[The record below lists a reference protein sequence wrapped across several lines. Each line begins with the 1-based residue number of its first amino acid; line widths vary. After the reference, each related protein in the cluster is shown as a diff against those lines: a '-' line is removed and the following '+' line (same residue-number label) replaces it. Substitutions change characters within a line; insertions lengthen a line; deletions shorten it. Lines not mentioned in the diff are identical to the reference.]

1 MFFLK
6 IVAGWIAYFAL
17 HSILAANAVKEKC
30 RLQFPVL
37 FSYYRIIYN
46 LIAVGGLLLL
56 AYWSFQGKNFLM
68 QQTTWMKLAGL
79 FFVLLGMLV
88 LGIAA
93 SSFNMKEF
101 LGLEKEEHHPDTKL
115 VTKGVYRYVRHPL
128 YTGVFLLLPGVFL
141 LRPTLSIL
149 LFVFITA
156 IYIEIGSRLEE
167 QKLIEVFGE
176 QYIKYSKSV
185 KRYFPFIY

>member
-6 IVAGWIAYFAL
+6 IVAAWIAYFSV
-17 HSILAANAVKEKC
+17 HSILAADAVKEKY
-30 RLQFPVL
+30 RLQFPGL
-37 FSYYRIIYN
+37 FPYYRIIYN
-46 LIAVGGLLLL
+46 LIAIGGLLLL
-56 AYWSFQGKNFLM
+56 AYWSFQDVNYLV
-68 QQTTWMKLAGL
+68 QQPSWMKTSGI
-79 FFVLLGMLV
+79 FFLV
-88 LGIAA
+88 LGILMLGVAFA
-93 SSFNMKEF
+93 SFNVKEF
-101 LGLEKEEHHPDTKL
+101 LGLKKEEHHPDTKL

-167 QKLIEVFGE
+167 LKLIKIFGE
-176 QYIKYSKSV
+176 DYVRYRNSV

>member
-6 IVAGWIAYFAL
+6 IVAAWIAYFAV
-17 HSILAANAVKEKC
+17 HSILAADTVKEKC
-30 RLQFPVL
+30 RLQFPGL
-37 FSYYRIIYN
+37 FPYYRIIYN
-46 LIAVGGLLLL
+46 LIAIVGLLLL
-56 AYWSFQGKNFLM
+56 AYWSFQDVNYLV
-68 QQTTWMKLAGL
+68 QQPSWMKTSGI
-79 FFVLLGMLV
+79 FFLV
-88 LGIAA
+88 LGILMLGVAFA
-93 SSFNMKEF
+93 SFNVKEF
-101 LGLEKEEHHPDTKL
+101 LGLKKEEHHPDTKL

-167 QKLIEVFGE
+167 QKLIKIFGE
-176 QYIKYSKSV
+176 DYVRYRNSV

>member
-30 RLQFPVL
+30 RLQFPSI
-37 FSYYRIIYN
+37 FPCYRIGYN
-46 LIAVGGLLLL
+46 FIAIGGLLLL
-56 AYWSFQGKNFLM
+56 AFWSFQDVNYLV
-68 QQTTWMKLAGL
+68 QQPSWMKNLG
-79 FFVLLGMLV
+79 FFFIALGVVMLGV
-88 LGIAA
+88 AFA
-93 SSFNMKEF
+93 SFNVKEF
-101 LGLEKEEHHPDTKL
+101 LGLKKEEHHSDTKL

-141 LRPTLSIL
+141 LRPTFSIL
-149 LFVFITA
+149 LFVLITA

-167 QKLIEVFGE
+167 QKLIKIFGE
-176 QYIKYSKSV
+176 DYVRYRNSV

>member
-6 IVAGWIAYFAL
+6 IVAAWIAYFSV
-17 HSILAANAVKEKC
+17 HSILAADAVKEKC
-30 RLQFPVL
+30 RLQFPGL
-37 FSYYRIIYN
+37 FPYYRIIYN
-46 LIAVGGLLLL
+46 LIAIAGLLFL
-56 AYWSFQGKNFLM
+56 AYASFQDGNSLM
-68 QQTTWMKLAGL
+68 QPSFWIKSIGL
-79 FFVLLGMLV
+79 FFVLLGLVMLGV
-88 LGIAA
+88 AFA
-93 SSFNMKEF
+93 SFNVKEF
-101 LGLEKEEHHPDTKL
+101 LGLIEEEHHPDTKL

-167 QKLIEVFGE
+167 QKLIKIFGE
-176 QYIKYSKSV
+176 DYVRYSKSV
-185 KRYFPFIY
+185 RRYFPFIY

>member
-30 RLQFPVL
+30 RLQFPSI
-37 FSYYRIIYN
+37 FPYYRIGYN
-46 LIAVGGLLLL
+46 FIAIGGLLLL
-56 AYWSFQGKNFLM
+56 AFWSFQDVNYLV
-68 QQTTWMKLAGL
+68 QQPSWMKNLG
-79 FFVLLGMLV
+79 FFFIALGVVMLGV
-88 LGIAA
+88 AFA
-93 SSFNMKEF
+93 SFNVKEF
-101 LGLEKEEHHPDTKL
+101 LGLKKEEHHSDTKL

-141 LRPTLSIL
+141 LRPTFSIL
-149 LFVFITA
+149 LFVLITA

-167 QKLIEVFGE
+167 QKLIKIFGE
-176 QYIKYSKSV
+176 DYVRYRNSV